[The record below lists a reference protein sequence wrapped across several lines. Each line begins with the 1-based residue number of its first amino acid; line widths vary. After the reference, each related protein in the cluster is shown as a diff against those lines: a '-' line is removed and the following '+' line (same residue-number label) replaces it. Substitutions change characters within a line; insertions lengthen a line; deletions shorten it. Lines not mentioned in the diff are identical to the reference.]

1 VDKLAVLN
9 HTPAGEH
16 SSFGV
21 RPFEFTY
28 LTAGLL
34 ASALLVF
41 IVVSHLTGDWHA
53 SHLYATFPARGA
65 APSLRWCTC
74 SS

>member
-1 VDKLAVLN
+1 MDAPAVLN
-9 HTPAGEH
+9 HTPVDEH

-41 IVVSHLTGDWHA
+41 IVASYLTGDWPA
-53 SHLYATFPARGA
+53 SHLHASFPDRGE
-65 APSLRWCTC
+65 APSSR
-74 SS
+74 